1 MNTESRLAASPWHRS
16 LRWRLVV
23 VSLVAILAT
32 VWLAHSVFTQLFER
46 HVTAQF
52 QANLRITL
60 DQLAAA
66 VRAEGRPLRI
76 AVNEP
81 RGDPRWS
88 TPYSGMYWQINAPEA
103 MMPGGVQRSR
113 SLWDYTLALPHD
125 ALLNGAIHVH
135 DIEGPNGR
143 RVMAL
148 ERTVTLS
155 DVPEP
160 IRVRLIAAADIQV
173 LQAAVNAFNRTVFQY
188 LLALAVVLAAVLGAQ
203 VTIGLAPLRGLHRA
217 LTRLRQGSAE
227 QLEGEFPSE
236 IQPLATS
243 FNSILSEHRRHVERA
258 RTLAGNLAHAVKTP
272 LTVMANAATDPAVAP
287 QSLRDT
293 ITTYTA
299 LAQNQVNWHMKRA
312 RMAATVVAPG
322 VLVEVR
328 PVIEGIVA
336 VMQRAYAEK
345 SLRLEIN
352 VPPSGPRFK
361 GESQDLQ
368 EILGNVIENAC
379 KWAQQRVRIGQ
390 ETVAAGLALIVE
402 DDGPGVP
409 SEHYS
414 AVLRRGIRA
423 DEMVP
428 GSGLG
433 LAIVSD
439 LLDLYGGHLALERSA
454 LGGLAVRIALPMEDV
469 DHLHP

>member
-1 MNTESRLAASPWHRS
+1 MNTPSYLAASPWHRS
-16 LRWRLVV
+16 LRLRLVV
-23 VSLVAILAT
+23 VSLVAILVT

-60 DQLAAA
+60 DQLAVA

-76 AVNEP
+76 SVNEP
-81 RGDPRWS
+81 RGDPRWT
-88 TPYSGMYWQINAPEA
+88 TPYSGMYWQIHAPES
-103 MMPGGVQRSR
+103 MMTGGVQRSR
-113 SLWDYTLALPHD
+113 SLWDYTLALPRD

-135 DIEGPNGR
+135 DMEGPNGQ

-148 ERTVTLS
+148 ERTVTLE
-155 DVPEP
+155 DGREP
-160 IRVRLIAAADIQV
+160 IYVRLIAAADIQG
-173 LQAAVNAFNRTVFQY
+173 LQTAIREFNRTAFQY
-188 LLALAVVLAAVLGAQ
+188 LLFLATVLTAMLGVQ

-227 QLEGEFPSE
+227 QLEGNFPSE

-272 LTVMANAATDPAVAP
+272 LTVMANAAADPAVSP

-293 ITTYTA
+293 IATYTA
-299 LAQNQVNWHMKRA
+299 LAQSQVNWHMKRA
-312 RMAATVVAPG
+312 RTAASVAVPG
-322 VLVEVR
+322 ILVDVR
-328 PVIEGIVA
+328 PVIDGIVA
-336 VMQRAYAEK
+336 VMQRAHADK
-345 SLRLEIN
+345 ALRLEITW
-352 VPPSGPRFK
+352 PAGGPRFK

-368 EILGNVIENAC
+368 EMLGNVIENAC
-379 KWAQQRVRIGQ
+379 KWARHRVRIGQ
-390 ETVAAGLALIVE
+390 ELSASGPALIVE

-409 SEHYS
+409 AEHYS
-414 AVLRRGIRA
+414 AVLRRGVRA

-428 GSGLG
+428 GAGLG

-439 LLDLYGGHLALERSA
+439 LLELYGGRLSLGRSD
-454 LGGLAVRIALPMEDV
+454 LGGLSVRIALPMEDV
-469 DHLHP
+469 DRSHP